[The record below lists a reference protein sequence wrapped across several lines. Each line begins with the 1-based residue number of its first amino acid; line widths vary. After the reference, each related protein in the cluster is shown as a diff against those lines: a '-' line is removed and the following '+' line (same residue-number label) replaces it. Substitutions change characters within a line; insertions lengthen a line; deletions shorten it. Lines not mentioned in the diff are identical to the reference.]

1 MKQSKKLEGLHAQK
15 KFTYSGKLEEFQ
27 LHGNH
32 IHGKRYMDYQPLVLN
47 EYQNFLYKRAVM
59 GLKIYSPHE
68 LSSMSEDKKKR
79 ILKTNRRVQ
88 RILNVYKQ
96 EATNAITNNLF
107 KRLFPNSPIT
117 KALEQMTDTDDTFV
131 NKLEFKALGISKK
144 QVIDKLICEKVLPK
158 NFYELKSVTLHE

>member
-1 MKQSKKLEGLHAQK
+1 MKKLVKLEGLDVQR
-15 KFTYSGKLEEFQ
+15 KFTYTGKLEDFQ
-27 LHGNH
+27 LHGSS
-32 IHGKRYMDYQPLVLN
+32 IHGKKYMDYQPLVLN

-59 GLKIYSPHE
+59 GLKIYSPQE
-68 LSSMSEDKKKR
+68 LSSMSEDKKKK
-79 ILKTNRRVQ
+79 ILKAHRRVQ

-96 EATNAITNNLF
+96 EATNVITNNLF

-117 KALEQMTDTDDTFV
+117 EALEKMTDTDEAFV
-131 NKLEFKALGISKK
+131 NKLEFKSLGISKK